1 MEKYLKLIK
10 SFEEP
15 AHVQKGTPEQTM
27 VMVSDNQRILD
38 IYNKILTEEEEYRR
52 ILNEKDN
59 VKGINAFD

>member
-1 MEKYLKLIK
+1 MEKYLKLINDLY
-10 SFEEP
+10 
-15 AHVQKGTPEQTM
+15 Q
-27 VMVSDNQRILD
+27 VSDNQRILD